1 MVAAKV
7 LPSEPWPS
15 MQTPDSTQNYFEL
28 FGFSPGFEIDASRLH
43 AEQQRLQS
51 VYHPDR
57 YVGASDR
64 EKRESVQLAAW
75 INQAYE
81 TLRDPVKR
89 SRYLLEINGAEL
101 VDESTTTADTVFL
114 MEQIELREALD
125 ACRKSSNGLNCCAEI
140 ESQLVQRASELAA
153 EFVGFFEQG
162 DLDSAQHSSRK
173 MQFIQ
178 RIQDQLAELQF
189 ELEDI

>member
-1 MVAAKV
+1 
-7 LPSEPWPS
+7 
-15 MQTPDSTQNYFEL
+15 MQILDSTQNYFEL
-28 FGFSPGFEIDASRLH
+28 FGFSPGFELDTGRLH
-43 AEQQRLQS
+43 DEQQRLQS

-64 EKRESVQLAAW
+64 EKRESVQMAAW

-101 VDESTTTADTVFL
+101 LDESTTTADTGFL

-125 ACRKSSNGLNCCAEI
+125 ACRESSNGLNCCAEI
-140 ESQLVQRASELAA
+140 ETQLEQRASELAA

-189 ELEDI
+189 ELEDA